1 MDCTILVAFR
11 AALFAC
17 LTRAAAALF
26 DLADALLTDLSARS
40 VVELSQSPAF
50 RRQWPSVYAALSD
63 GRVDRAALQLAFVAH
78 MPPVPPGQRLML
90 GLDTSPIRRPDAHT
104 SADRS
109 MVYWPNLPHDAT
121 PVVAGWSF
129 SALVV
134 LPQPVSSWTYMLD
147 HQRVATT
154 ETAVSV
160 GAAQL
165 GAVLPLLPQRPLLLL
180 DRHYSRAPWVLATA
194 DLAMDQLIRA
204 RRDQVLYRPPPAR
217 TGQRGRPAL
226 DGARFQGSAPASHG
240 PPDAIWSGTD
250 AHDRPVSLAC
260 WAHLHIRKARAVAIT
275 VVRVTRAAAADS
287 KRDPRES
294 WFWWLGGP
302 LPPLAELATFYPH
315 RFGQE
320 HGYRTDK
327 QQLLWDAPHVRTPAQ
342 MQCWTDLVAMVRNQL
357 VLARPLVSAERR
369 PWEATTRPATPQQV
383 RRALSRIIPQLGTPA
398 PAPQPRGKAPGRAAG
413 ATVKRAQRHPVVRK
427 GTKRKALEKKSAP
440 KQEILRE

>member
-1 MDCTILVAFR
+1 MDCSTLVAFR

-26 DLADALLTDLSARS
+26 DLADALLTDVTARS
-40 VVELSQSPAF
+40 FVELSQSLAF
-50 RRQWPSVYAALSD
+50 RRQWPSVYAALKD
-63 GRVDRAALQLAFVAH
+63 GVMDRAALQQAFVAH
-78 MPPVPPGQRLML
+78 MPPVPAGQRLML

-154 ETAVSV
+154 ASAVSV

-165 GAVLPLLPQRPLLLL
+165 RAVLPLLPQRPLGLR
-180 DRHYSRAPWVLATA
+180 DRHYSRAPWLVATA
-194 DLAMDQLIRA
+194 DLALDQFIRA
-204 RRDQVLYRPPPAR
+204 RRDQVLYRPPPPR

-226 DGARFQGSAPASHG
+226 DGARFQGSDLTTHG
-240 PPDAIWSGTD
+240 PPEATWSGRD
-250 AHDRPVSLAC
+250 RHDRPISLAC
-260 WAHLHIRKARAVAIT
+260 WPQLHIRKARAVAIT
-275 VVRVTRAAAADS
+275 VVRVTRAAATDS

-302 LPPLAELATFYPH
+302 LPPLAEVATFYPH

>member
-50 RRQWPSVYAALSD
+50 RRPWPSVYAALQD
-63 GRVDRAALQLAFVAH
+63 GRVDRAALPQAFVTH
-78 MPPVPPGQRLML
+78 MPPVPPGQRRLL

-109 MVYWPNLPHDAT
+109 LVYWPNLPHDAT

-134 LPQPVSSWTYMLD
+134 LPQPVSSWPYMRD

-154 ETAVSV
+154 ERAVTV

-165 GAVLPLLPQRPLLLL
+165 RAVLPLLPQRPLVLL
-180 DRHYSRAPWVLATA
+180 DRHYRRAPWVLATA
-194 DLAMDQLIRA
+194 DLAVDQLSRA
-204 RRDQVLYRPPPAR
+204 RRDQVLYRPPPPR
-217 TGQRGRPAL
+217 TGQRGRPTR
-226 DGARFQGSAPASHG
+226 DGPRFQGSDPTTHG
-240 PPDAIWSGTD
+240 PPAAIWSGMD
-250 AHDRPVSLAC
+250 AHHRPLSLAC
-260 WAHLHIRKARAVAIT
+260 WPDLHIRKARAVTIT
-275 VVRVTRAAAADS
+275 VVRVTRASATDS

-294 WFWWLGGP
+294 WFWWRRGP
-302 LPPLAELATFYPH
+302 LPALAEVATFYPH

-327 QQLLWDAPHVRTPAQ
+327 QQLLWDAPHVRTSEQ

-357 VLARPLVSAERR
+357 VLGRPLVSAARR
-369 PWEATTRPATPQQV
+369 PWDATTRPATPQQV
-383 RRALSRIIPQLGTPA
+383 RRALARIIPQLGTPA
-398 PAPQPRGKAPGRAAG
+398 PAPQPRGKAPGRAVG
-413 ATVKRAQRHPVVRK
+413 ALVKRALRHPVVRK
-427 GTKRKALEKKSAP
+427 GTKKKVPAKKTAS
-440 KQEILRE
+440 KQAVLRE

>member
-1 MDCTILVAFR
+1 MDCTTLVAFR
-11 AALFAC
+11 TALYAC

-26 DLADALLTDLSARS
+26 DLADALLTDLTAHSF
-40 VVELSQSPAF
+40 VEWSQSPAF
-50 RRQWPSVYAALSD
+50 RRQWSSVYAALKD
-63 GRVDRAALQLAFVAH
+63 GLVDRAALQRAFVAH
-78 MPPVPPGQRLML
+78 LPQVPAGQRLLL
-90 GLDTSPIRRPDAHT
+90 GLDTSPIRRPEAHT

-154 ETAVSV
+154 ESAVAV
-160 GAAQL
+160 GAAHL
-165 GAVLPLLPQRPLLLL
+165 RAVLPLLPQRPLGLL

-204 RRDQVLYRPPPAR
+204 RRDHVLYRPPPPR

-226 DGARFQGSAPASHG
+226 DGARFQGSDPTTHDL
-240 PPDAIWSGTD
+240 PDATWSGRD
-250 AHDRPVSLAC
+250 RHDQPISVAC
-260 WAHLHIRKARAVAIT
+260 WPQLHIRKARAVAIT
-275 VVRVTRAAAADS
+275 VVRVTRAAATDS

-302 LPPLAELATFYPH
+302 LPPLAEVATFYAH

-320 HGYRTDK
+320 HGYRLDK
-327 QQLLWDAPHVRTPAQ
+327 QQLLWDAPHVRTPDQ
-342 MQCWTDLVAMVRNQL
+342 MQCWTDLVALVRNQL
-357 VLARPLVSAERR
+357 VLARPLVTAECR
-369 PWEATTRPATPQQV
+369 PWEATRRPATPQQV
-383 RRALSRIIPQLGTPA
+383 RRALARIIPQLGTPA
-398 PAPQPRGKAPGRAAG
+398 PAPQPRGKAPGRATGTLVPPA
-413 ATVKRAQRHPVVRK
+413 KRHPVVRK
-427 GTKRKALEKKSAP
+427 RTKTKGATKKSVP
-440 KQEILRE
+440 KQGIFRK

>member
-1 MDCTILVAFR
+1 MDCTILVALR
-11 AALFAC
+11 TALFAC

-50 RRQWPSVYAALSD
+50 RRQWPSVYAALQD
-63 GRVDRAALQLAFVAH
+63 GRVDRAALQQAFVAH
-78 MPPVPPGQRLML
+78 MPPVPPGQRRLL

-154 ETAVSV
+154 ENAVTV

-165 GAVLPLLPQRPLLLL
+165 RAVLPLLPQRPLLLL
-180 DRHYSRAPWVLATA
+180 DRHYSCAPWVLATA
-194 DLAMDQLIRA
+194 TLAVDQLSRA
-204 RRDQVLYRPPPAR
+204 RRDQVLYRPPPPR
-217 TGQRGRPAL
+217 TGQRGRPTL
-226 DGARFQGSAPASHG
+226 DGPRFQGSDPTTHG
-240 PPDAIWSGTD
+240 PPTATWCGRD
-250 AHDRPVSLAC
+250 AHNRPISLAC
-260 WAHLHIRKARAVAIT
+260 WTQLHIRKARTVAIT
-275 VVRVTRAAAADS
+275 VVQVTRTAAAAT

-294 WFWWLGGP
+294 WFWWRGGP
-302 LPPLAELATFYPH
+302 LPPLAEVATFYPH

-327 QQLLWDAPHVRTPAQ
+327 QPLLWDAPHVRTPEQ

-357 VLARPLVSAERR
+357 VLARPLVTAERR

-383 RRALSRIIPQLGTPA
+383 RRALGRIIPQLGTPA
-398 PAPQPRGKAPGRAAG
+398 PAPQPRGKAPGRAIG
-413 ATVKRAQRHPVVRK
+413 ALVKRALRHPVIRK
-427 GTKRKALEKKSAP
+427 GSKTKQAAKKPPS
-440 KQEILRE
+440 KQAIQRE